1 MNVQT
6 EILGVERGLP
16 QFAEFLG
23 DVVRRAGFGVACG
36 LEFDRVGF
44 EFLGHRHLLDR
55 RVDEQRHEDAGVGE
69 RGDRIAD
76 ADRVRDDVQAAFGR
90 QLGPLFG
97 DDCRFV
103 RLQGDGDAD
112 HFVARGHLEVQPGGD
127 GRAEQRQV
135 AVLDVPPV
143 FAEVNGNAVRP
154 AKGGKD
160 RRGDGVRLATK
171 AGLPQRGDVI
181 DVDAESD
188 HHVMVRGNGDFR
200 LGSKRTIIA
209 MLIDTHA
216 HLFDERLT
224 ADLDAVIARATAAG
238 VTGIVAVGIDAA
250 TNRPSVHIA
259 KRFPGMVAAVGI
271 QPNHVGEMAPADW
284 DEVVHLAEVE
294 SVVTAIGETGLDRY
308 WDRAPFGVQQEM
320 FARHLELGRRLDK
333 AVVIHCREAEADV
346 VAMLREQYD
355 RYGPIRGVMHSYT
368 GDWAHVEASLA
379 MGLHVSFA
387 GMVTYKTADNL
398 RDVAKAIPTD
408 RLLVETD
415 CPYLAPQA
423 VRGQR
428 NEPAFVVHTAKR
440 LAEVRG
446 EAFEEFCLATTENAR
461 KLFAF
466 PG

>member
-1 MNVQT
+1 
-6 EILGVERGLP
+6 
-16 QFAEFLG
+16 
-23 DVVRRAGFGVACG
+23 
-36 LEFDRVGF
+36 
-44 EFLGHRHLLDR
+44 
-55 RVDEQRHEDAGVGE
+55 
-69 RGDRIAD
+69 
-76 ADRVRDDVQAAFGR
+76 
-90 QLGPLFG
+90 
-97 DDCRFV
+97 
-103 RLQGDGDAD
+103 
-112 HFVARGHLEVQPGGD
+112 
-127 GRAEQRQV
+127 
-135 AVLDVPPV
+135 
-143 FAEVNGNAVRP
+143 
-154 AKGGKD
+154 
-160 RRGDGVRLATK
+160 
-171 AGLPQRGDVI
+171 
-181 DVDAESD
+181 
-188 HHVMVRGNGDFR
+188 
-200 LGSKRTIIA
+200 
-209 MLIDTHA
+209 
-216 HLFDERLT
+216 
-224 ADLDAVIARATAAG
+224 
-238 VTGIVAVGIDAA
+238 
-250 TNRPSVHIA
+250 
-259 KRFPGMVAAVGI
+259 
-271 QPNHVGEMAPADW
+271 
-284 DEVVHLAEVE
+284 
-294 SVVTAIGETGLDRY
+294 
-308 WDRAPFGVQQEM
+308 
-320 FARHLELGRRLDK
+320 LGRRLDK